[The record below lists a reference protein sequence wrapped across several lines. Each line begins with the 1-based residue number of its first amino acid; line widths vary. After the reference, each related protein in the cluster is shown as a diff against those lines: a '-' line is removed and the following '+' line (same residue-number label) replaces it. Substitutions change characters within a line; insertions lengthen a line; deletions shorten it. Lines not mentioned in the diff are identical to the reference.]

1 MKLIT
6 IIKIFEKI
14 LSKKERQLS
23 EKYGEFGNKNTKHV
37 ELKHL
42 REILN
47 QIDMFVY
54 EQTGDRTIRHY
65 RYFEFKLD

>member
-6 IIKIFEKI
+6 IIKIFEKV

-23 EKYGEFGNKNTKHV
+23 EKYGEFGNKNTNHM

-47 QIDMFVY
+47 NIDMLVY
-54 EQTGDRTIRHY
+54 ELTGDRTIRHY